1 MRAARPLVVA
11 ALGLAVVGAALAAG
25 DEPLRHVYPNTL
37 PAGTGL
43 EVAGKACL
51 LCHSSMLIAQQ
62 HKDSTAWEKTL
73 TTMVG
78 WGAPLTPGERDTL
91 RAYLIQHFGPRH

>member
-1 MRAARPLVVA
+1 MRAARHLALA

-25 DEPLRHVYPNTL
+25 DEPLRHVYPKTL
-37 PAGTGL
+37 PEGRGL

-51 LCHSSMLIAQQ
+51 MCHSSMLIAQQ
-62 HKDSTAWEKTL
+62 HKDSTAWEQTL
-73 TTMVG
+73 TTMVN

-91 RAYLIQHFGPRH
+91 RAYLVRHFGPRR